1 MADRPT
7 SAEPSGSEPGQSAAR
22 HRRQRKL
29 SAIVGAFLLVIV
41 AGSAATL
48 GTEILSKPLIAIQLA
63 ALGLA
68 GIFDLL
74 SGIERLPTGPV
85 AWYQW
90 SGLGNLCLGLS
101 LPLGFVGGETILLA
115 VLTLG
120 GLSLAALGVDMLVFH
135 GAYTRGNRLDRD
147 PEQAD
152 VR

>member
-1 MADRPT
+1 MADRSTPG
-7 SAEPSGSEPGQSAAR
+7 EPSSSESGQTAAR
-22 HRRQRKL
+22 YRRQRKL
-29 SAIVGAFLLVIV
+29 SAIVGGFLLVIV
-41 AGSAATL
+41 AGSVTTL
-48 GTEILSKPLIAIQLA
+48 GSGILSRPLIAIQLA

-68 GIFDLL
+68 GIFDLV
-74 SGIERLPTGPV
+74 SGIERLPNGPL

-101 LPLGFVGGETILLA
+101 LPLGFLGGETVLLA

-120 GLSLAALGVDMLVFH
+120 GLSLAAIGVDMLVFH
-135 GAYTRGNRLDRD
+135 GAYTKGTPLDES